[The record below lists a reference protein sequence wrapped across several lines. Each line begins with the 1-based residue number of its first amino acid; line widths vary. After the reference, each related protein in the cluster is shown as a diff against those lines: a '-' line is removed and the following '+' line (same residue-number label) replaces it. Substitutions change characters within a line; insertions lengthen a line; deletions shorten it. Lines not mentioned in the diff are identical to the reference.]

1 MHIIFRGLLLVSHV
15 QVLMFSYVYAFNFSK
30 DDDGLKQIFLQV
42 LYIHIVNM
50 YLYLQCVRIFM
61 QTIQVTTRKNYN
73 MQDSRI
79 TKAMLEI
86 FAFFVLTLLM
96 LVVFLLCVNYN
107 IFVLCCLRQNFCK
120 FDRHL
125 KRVIRHM

>member
-1 MHIIFRGLLLVSHV
+1 
-15 QVLMFSYVYAFNFSK
+15 
-30 DDDGLKQIFLQV
+30 
-42 LYIHIVNM
+42 M